1 MQIFKNPPSKL
12 FQEIKDT
19 SYQNEDWFHGVL
31 PREEVV
37 RLLVSEGDF
46 LVRET
51 IRNDTKQLVLSVC
64 SQGYKHFIVHMTS
77 DVSGFLN
84 ICINLFFFL
93 SLFY

>member
-1 MQIFKNPPSKL
+1 MLHYLI

-37 RLLVSEGDF
+37 RLLVNEGDF

-64 SQGYKHFIVHMTS
+64 SHGYKHFIVHMTS
-77 DVSGFLN
+77 DVSILQV
-84 ICINLFFFL
+84 L
-93 SLFY
+93 SPIGAS